1 MYDIKNLLS
10 RRFLVWSY
18 LYYQLDESLVSDNEY
33 DKLCTELKNEIRED
47 SGRDY
52 YYARELIEKHF
63 SQDEAS
69 GYSIK
74 RKEYPPEIVSTA
86 LYLLYQCKYT
96 NISFEK
102 FLSMHGYRIADI
114 VSVCA

>member
-1 MYDIKNLLS
+1 MHNINLLS

-18 LYYQLDESLVSDNEY
+18 LYYQLDESLVSDGEY
-33 DKLCTELKNEIRED
+33 DKLCVELKNEIRED

-63 SQDEAS
+63 CSSDEAS

-86 LYLLYQCKYT
+86 LHLLYQSKYT

-102 FLSMHGYRIADI
+102 FLSMHGYKIADI
-114 VSVCA
+114 VSAA

>member
-1 MYDIKNLLS
+1 MHSINLLS

-33 DKLCTELKNEIRED
+33 DKLCVELKNEIRKD

-52 YYARELIEKHF
+52 YYAKELIEKHF
-63 SQDEAS
+63 CSSDEAS

-86 LYLLYQCKYT
+86 LHLLYQCKYT
-96 NISFEK
+96 KNISFSEK
-102 FLSMHGYRIADI
+102 FLSMHGYKIKHA
-114 VSVCA
+114 

>member
-1 MYDIKNLLS
+1 MHNINLLS

-18 LYYQLDESLVSDNEY
+18 LYYQLDESLVSDGEY
-33 DKLCTELKNEIRED
+33 DKLCAELKNKIKED
-47 SGRDY
+47 RDY
-52 YYARELIEKHF
+52 YYAKELIEKHF
-63 SQDEAS
+63 SQEEAS

-86 LYLLYQCKYT
+86 LHLLYQSKYAK

-102 FLSMHGYRIADI
+102 FLSMHGYKIADI
-114 VSVCA
+114 VSACA

>member
-33 DKLCTELKNEIRED
+33 DKLCVELKNEIKKN
-47 SGRDY
+47 SGARDY
-52 YYARELIEKHF
+52 YYAREIIEKHF
-63 SQDEAS
+63 SQEEAS

-86 LYLLYQCKYT
+86 LHLLYQCKYT

-102 FLSMHGYRIADI
+102 FLSIHGYKISDI
-114 VSVCA
+114 VSVA